1 MTQPLEV
8 ELPRERICTALARR
22 LVEQQFGHALDPAM
36 LQDLKL
42 VVSELVDNAYVHG
55 EGRIQVRLEQRA
67 ETMLIEVMDEGEGA
81 SVKIRKLGVRGGGH
95 GLRLVDHLCSTW
107 GSRAGATH
115 VWAEMAVARP
125 HGSI

>member
-1 MTQPLEV
+1 LITALEA

-22 LVEQQFGHALDPAM
+22 LVEQQYDHALDRAT

-55 EGRIQVRLEQRA
+55 KGRIQVRLEHRA
-67 ETMLIEVMDEGEGA
+67 DSMLIDVMDEGRDA

-95 GLRLVDHLCSTW
+95 GLRLVDHLCRTW
-107 GSRAGATH
+107 GSLTGATH
-115 VWAEMAVARP
+115 VWAELAVARRN
-125 HGSI
+125 GVV